1 MMKLRLLLCIF
12 VSCILFGC
20 KSQQHTTDSMQVF
33 SKVETKTEYVFDT
46 VYYSLPQIVK
56 EVTTKDTLSVL
67 DTKFATSSARVTDG
81 LLLHSLTVKD
91 TPIPVEVRHEIVTN
105 DSIVYVDTETI
116 NTVEVAK
123 PLSSFQTF
131 SIVGFWVLLAA
142 VFVFLLLR
150 LRHRFS

>member
-1 MMKLRLLLCIF
+1 MKLRLLLCIF

-81 LLLHSLTVKD
+81 LLFHSLTVKD

-105 DSIVYVDTETI
+105 DSIVYIDREIKRTI
-116 NTVEVAK
+116 EVKK
-123 PLSSFQTF
+123 PLSSLQKF
-131 SIVGFWVLLAA
+131 SIAGFWVLAA
-142 VFVFLLLR
+142 VVVVFLFR
-150 LRHRFS
+150 WIKRRFA